1 MANAASAIA
10 NKPVWVDLGTSDA
23 ADAKRFYSTLFGWDI
38 HVSPDPQYGG
48 YGRAL
53 LDGKDVAGIGPAMS
67 PEQPTAWSVYIGS
80 DDAEALGRKVEEAG
94 GRVLM
99 PAFDVGDQGR
109 MAVFADPGGA
119 VISTWQPTGMQ
130 GFGTE
135 GTNAFAWAELNAR
148 NADASLPFY
157 QDVFGWGLHSSDTP
171 DFPYHEFQL
180 DGRSIAGAT
189 EMSPMAPA
197 EMPNYWLVY
206 FGVDDVDAA
215 TTTAVDAGG
224 TQMLAPMDFP
234 GGRMSLIAD
243 PQGAIFGLMRLD
255 EG

>member
-1 MANAASAIA
+1 
-10 NKPVWVDLGTSDA
+10 
-23 ADAKRFYSTLFGWDI
+23 
-38 HVSPDPQYGG
+38 
-48 YGRAL
+48 
-53 LDGKDVAGIGPAMS
+53 
-67 PEQPTAWSVYIGS
+67 
-80 DDAEALGRKVEEAG
+80 
-94 GRVLM
+94 M

-109 MAVFADPGGA
+109 MAVFTDPGGA
-119 VISTWQPTGMQ
+119 AISAWQPTAMH

-148 NADASLPFY
+148 NVASSLPFY
-157 QDVFGWGLHSSDTP
+157 RDVFGWGLHTSDSP
-171 DFPYHEFQL
+171 DMPYTEFQM

-215 TTTAVDAGG
+215 TATAVKAGG
-224 TQMLAPMDFP
+224 KEMLAPMDFP
-234 GGRMSLIAD
+234 GGRLSLIAD

-255 EG
+255 AGA